1 MTFADTFSPMADHLR
16 AEYGITDKLT
26 TNQLKLGINGLHVH
40 NYLTD
45 DQVIDQTIVPTGGNK
60 VLNEQIKASD
70 WEKLLG
76 KTVNLSM
83 DITWSNYHYDAS
95 LNNRIGYEFGIYYE
109 QQNAEWVNCWLLPHE
124 ESGTKHISNT
134 FKLQDKAS
142 IKYIEEGSFFNQV
155 NQECT
160 FKATNLKIVENPM
173 GGVIK
178 PNLLDLNKVELEG
191 FTTQQSSLF
200 VFNATFIYD
209 YGYSEFLSFEHF
221 QPKKNTKYRLSF
233 TARGHGNVK
242 TYVYGNNLN
251 GTYVDNGT
259 TWNLTDNWRDFTQD
273 FPVESVPLDAN
284 FNFRTT
290 EIVSGEITNLK
301 FIEL

>member
-45 DQVIDQTIVPTGGNK
+45 DQVIDQTIVPTGGCK

-83 DITWSNYHYDAS
+83 DITWSNYHYDAG

-109 QQNAEWVNCWLLPHE
+109 QQNADWVNCWLLPHE

-142 IKYIEEGSFFNQV
+142 IKSIEEGSFFNQV

-173 GGVIK
+173 GGIVQAS
-178 PNLLDLNKVELEG
+178 LLDTVNLQYNGVQNGSLLTFDSGTWTAGQGDLNFIATNIGEIK
-191 FTTQQSSLF
+191 TKANQSYKLRF
-200 VFNATFIYD
+200 
-209 YGYSEFLSFEHF
+209 
-221 QPKKNTKYRLSF
+221 K
-233 TARGHGNVK
+233 ARGKGTVK
-242 TYVYGNNLN
+242 TYVFGNTRA
-251 GTYVDNGT
+251 GYVDNFHY
-259 TWNLTDNWRDFTQD
+259 WYLTSDWKDYEQTI
-273 FPVESVPLDAN
+273 PIESIPTPAS
-284 FNFRTT
+284 FNFRAATQC
-290 EIVSGEITNLK
+290 SGEITELQ
-301 FIEL
+301 FIPI